1 MNRALLIIVVIAALA
16 GAAWFVL
23 REPEMMEET
32 GIADAVEEATE
43 AVEEAVEETVEAVE
57 ETVEEA
63 TTATEEAVEETVEAA
78 EEATTAV
85 EETATEAETAVEGAA
100 DEAAATADA
109 AASEVADAA
118 ETATGGLGDLLT
130 VDGFDYDQVIAAIDG
145 SDLSDFRK
153 ASLRTAITSARDN
166 PELLQNAL
174 ASVRTALGL

>member
-32 GIADAVEEATE
+32 GVADAVEEATE

-63 TTATEEAVEETVEAA
+63 VEETVEAA
-78 EEATTAV
+78 EEATTAA

-100 DEAAATADA
+100 DEAAAAADA

-153 ASLRTAITSARDN
+153 ASQSRKAFSTTYCAGRNWRLRPARSL
-166 PELLQNAL
+166 PACP
-174 ASVRTALGL
+174 